1 MDYATFLRQAERGEA
16 PALNLL
22 HGTDGQL
29 LDDALA
35 TATRGFFP
43 DPALAAWGREVF
55 DGRERGVDEIVR
67 SAMTLPFGGGRRLVA
82 VRRAQ
87 ALAARG
93 ADALAAYAK
102 SPNPASCLLL
112 LSDEPLRAS
121 RDRRTDHW
129 LLSALPTA
137 AIVELPTRAAREL
150 AGWLRQRAAVEGLTV
165 SDEAARLIVELTGE
179 DTAALLGEARKAALA
194 GGPDNRAVGVKD
206 VGAVVGEHRLDAI
219 FDLTRAVERRDRAA
233 ALKTLDRLLAT
244 EDWNLLLSVLTRD
257 VRTAWTAVAWRR
269 RGRGVDEIARALRRP
284 PAVIETITGAGG
296 GSEGL
301 LAWKL
306 RRCWDA
312 ERRLKSGGEPWA
324 EMAALVADLCAER

>member
-1 MDYATFLRQAERGEA
+1 MDYATFIRQAEKGEP
-16 PALNLL
+16 PAMTVLP
-22 HGTDGQL
+22 GGDVQL
-29 LDDALA
+29 IDDAVDA
-35 TATRGFFP
+35 TTRGLFP
-43 DPALAAWGREVF
+43 DRALAAWGREVF
-55 DGRERGVDEIVR
+55 DGRESSADEIVR
-67 SAMTLPFGGGRRLVA
+67 AAATMPLGVDRRMVA
-82 VRRAQ
+82 VRRPQ
-87 ALAARG
+87 ALAAKG
-93 ADALAAYAK
+93 AEALGGYAK
-102 SPNPASCLLL
+102 SPNPATCLLL
-112 LSDEPLRAS
+112 LADEPLRAS

-129 LLSALPTA
+129 LIGAVPAA
-137 AIVELPTRAAREL
+137 AIIELPTRGARDL
-150 AGWLRQRAAVEGLTV
+150 AGWVRQRAALEVLTIT
-165 SDEAARLIVELTGE
+165 DEAARLLVELTGE

-219 FDLTRAVERRDRAA
+219 FDLTRAVERRDIAG

-244 EDWNLLLSVLTRD
+244 EDAMLLLSVLARD

-269 RGRGVDEIARALRRP
+269 RGRAVEEIARALRRP

-312 ERRLKSGGEPWA
+312 ECRLKSSGEPWA
-324 EMAALVADLCAER
+324 EMAALVADLC